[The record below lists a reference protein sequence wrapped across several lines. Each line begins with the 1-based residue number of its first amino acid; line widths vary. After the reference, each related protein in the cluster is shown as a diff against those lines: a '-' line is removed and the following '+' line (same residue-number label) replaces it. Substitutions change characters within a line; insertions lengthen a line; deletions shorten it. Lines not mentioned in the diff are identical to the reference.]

1 MDFFLCSF
9 TPAGLP
15 GSGSNSARGRIPGD
29 ISWFLPPLP
38 ALGSEEWP
46 FGHFLLHTHSE
57 HLPPSKAW
65 PLGSPNLFYPRFCMP
80 WKQLWGTFL

>member
-29 ISWFLPPLP
+29 ISWFLRHSLPWGVRSGPSATSFSTLILSTFRPLKP
-38 ALGSEEWP
+38 GL
-46 FGHFLLHTHSE
+46 
-57 HLPPSKAW
+57 
-65 PLGSPNLFYPRFCMP
+65 
-80 WKQLWGTFL
+80 